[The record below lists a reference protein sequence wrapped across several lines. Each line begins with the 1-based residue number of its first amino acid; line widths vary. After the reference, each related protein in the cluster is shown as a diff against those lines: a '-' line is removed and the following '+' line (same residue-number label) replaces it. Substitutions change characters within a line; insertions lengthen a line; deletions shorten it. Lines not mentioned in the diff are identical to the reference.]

1 MLYDSIG
8 AKSQNR
14 QNKTGLFMDS
24 HLASKTHKKTK
35 VRNDHHKS
43 LGSGCSV
50 RRVESAYAW
59 ACKT

>member
-8 AKSQNR
+8 VKSQNR

-24 HLASKTHKKTK
+24 HLASKTHKKAK

-50 RRVESAYAW
+50 QRVGSAYAG
-59 ACKT
+59 AYKT